1 MRLLLD
7 QNLSP
12 RLIELLADLFP
23 GSMHVK
29 DVGLESATDDSV
41 RAYGDQHGFATV
53 SKDSD
58 FRQHSF
64 NYGQLPK
71 VIWVRLGNCSAAEI
85 EAVLRR
91 LHDGTVSF
99 KQDERRSFL
108 AVS

>member
-1 MRLLLD
+1 MRLQLD

-12 RLIELLADLFP
+12 PLNELLTELFP

-41 RAYGDQHGFATV
+41 WADATLHRFAIV

-58 FRQHSF
+58 VRQHRF
-64 NYGQLPK
+64 NYGHPPK
-71 VIWVRLGNCSAAEI
+71 VIWVRFGNCSTAEI

-91 LHDGTVSF
+91 LHDDIVSF
-99 KQDERRSFL
+99 EQDERGSLL
-108 AVS
+108 AVF

>member
-1 MRLLLD
+1 MVLD

-12 RLIELLADLFP
+12 RLNELLADLFP
-23 GSMHVK
+23 ASMHVK
-29 DVGLESATDDSV
+29 VVGLESATDDSV
-41 RAYGDQHGFATV
+41 GAYGAQHEFATV

-64 NYGQLPK
+64 NYGHPPM
-71 VIWVRLGNCSAAEI
+71 VIWVRLGNCSTAEI

-91 LHDGTVSF
+91 LHDDIVSF
-99 KQDERRSFL
+99 EQDERGSFL